1 MEEVQKAGENMI
13 GKILGQRYE
22 IVEKIGGGGMALVY
36 KAKCQLLNR
45 YVAIKILRSEF
56 INDRNLLDKFKKES
70 QAAAS
75 LSHPNIVNI
84 YDVGEED
91 DIHYIVMEY
100 VEGKTLEQ
108 LIREKGRLSE
118 GETVDFARQIAL
130 ALKHANSNHIIHR
143 DIKPH
148 NILVT
153 EDGRAK
159 VTDFGIA
166 LAATSSTITNTGS
179 IIGSVHYFAPE
190 QARGGYTDE
199 KSDLYS
205 LGIVMYEMITGRVP
219 FDGDTPVTIAL
230 KHIQEKPESPSR
242 HNFSIPR
249 DLESIIMKLIQKEQS
264 ARYASAADLIEDLY
278 KIKSNIELGNIDNTL
293 EIEDSP
299 TQIIPSVTAD
309 EIKELVG
316 NNGALSDENRP
327 SERNRRRKFLIGS
340 AVVAALLAAL
350 LFTFAILHLA
360 NFFRV
365 EDVKVPDF
373 EGWNIQDAEQEA
385 KRVGLQLN
393 VTSANDD
400 VVPKDEIIRQDP
412 QAEMTVRKGTVV
424 NVTVSKGSK
433 LVTVPYLIYE
443 NAVDVERL
451 LREKGLEPGTIKE
464 EFSELPV
471 GTVIEQDPSSGKG
484 VPPGT
489 KVNCTVSK
497 GLKLETIFMPR
508 LTGMTLEEA
517 KDTITRNRLGDPTI
531 TERHS
536 DIYVKGYV
544 IEQSI
549 PPNEEVDVGS
559 VVNLVVSKGSDAPD
573 QMEDLD
579 ENDQN
584 GDEQP
589 GPGETSTSTIV
600 FTLADHSGKVD
611 VVIEQIDGDKSVRV
625 YSRKHDLDREGRVIS
640 VPVTGT
646 GQQKY
651 AIYVNDKL
659 FGTKDIDF

>member
-1 MEEVQKAGENMI
+1 MI
-13 GKILGQRYE
+13 GKVLGRRYK

-70 QAAAS
+70 QSAAS

-108 LIREKGRLSE
+108 LIREKGKLSE
-118 GETVDFARQIAL
+118 GETIDFARQIAL
-130 ALKHANSNHIIHR
+130 ALKHAHSNHIIHR

-230 KHIQEKPESPSR
+230 KHIQEKPELPSE
-242 HNFSIPR
+242 HNPSISK
-249 DLESIIMKLIQKEQS
+249 DLEAIIMKLIQKEQS
-264 ARYASAADLIEDLY
+264 ARYADATDLIEDLY

-293 EIEDSP
+293 KIEDSP
-299 TQIIPSVTAD
+299 TQIIPSITAD
-309 EIKELVG
+309 EIKELLNNSDVSDAENKPPKG
-316 NNGALSDENRP
+316 NKK
-327 SERNRRRKFLIGS
+327 RKLLIGS

-350 LFTFAILHLA
+350 LFTFGVLHLA

-365 EDVKVPDF
+365 EDVKVPNF
-373 EGWNIQDAEQEA
+373 EGWNIQDAEKEA
-385 KRVGLQLN
+385 EKIGLRLN
-393 VTSANDD
+393 ATLANDD

-412 QAEMTVRKGTVV
+412 QAEMTVRKDSVV

-433 LVTVPYLIYE
+433 LVSVPYLIYE

-471 GTVIEQDPSSGKG
+471 GTVIEQDPESGKG

-489 KVNCTVSK
+489 KVNCIVSK
-497 GLKLETIFMPR
+497 GLESETISMPK
-508 LTGMTLEEA
+508 LTGITLDEA
-517 KDTITRNRLGDPTI
+517 KDVITRNRLGDPII

-549 PPNEEVDVGS
+549 PPNEKVDVGS
-559 VVNLVVSKGSDAPD
+559 VVSLVVSKGSDAPD

-579 ENDQN
+579 VEDEN
-584 GDEQP
+584 GDEQS
-589 GPGETSTSTIV
+589 GETSTKTIV
-600 FTLADHSGKVD
+600 FTLTKYSGEVD
-611 VVIEQIDGDKSVRV
+611 VVVEQLDGNKSKRI
-625 YSRKHDLDREGRVIS
+625 YNKKHDLDKEDKTIS
-640 VPVTGT
+640 IPVTGT

-651 AIYVNDKL
+651 AIYVNREL